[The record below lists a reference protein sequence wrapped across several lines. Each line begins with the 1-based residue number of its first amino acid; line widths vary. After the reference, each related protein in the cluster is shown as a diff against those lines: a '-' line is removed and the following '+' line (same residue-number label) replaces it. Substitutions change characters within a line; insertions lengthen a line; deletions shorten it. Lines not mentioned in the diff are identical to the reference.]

1 MKIDIKGHMLN
12 DSSYIKCSE
21 ETNPQRQEAEEWWP
35 GLGPGRMGVSANRDR
50 APFHRDGSGLELKSG
65 DGYLTM

>member
-1 MKIDIKGHMLN
+1 MLRRN
-12 DSSYIKCSE
+12 EST
-21 ETNPQRQEAEEWWP
+21 ETGSRGGWP